1 MHWVYLGIAT
11 VFEIAFALCANA
23 AQGFTRLWASI
34 LTLIIG
40 ACGTFFLSLAL
51 VTLDIGV
58 GYAIW
63 TGLGSVGIVLL
74 GVLLFKERLDG
85 RKLLGIG
92 AVIVGVVGLQLTG
105 AGD

>member
-23 AQGFTRLWASI
+23 ARGFTRLGYTI

-51 VTLDIGV
+51 INIDVGV

-74 GVLLFKERLDG
+74 GVLLFKERLDW
-85 RKLLGIG
+85 RKILGI
-92 AVIVGVVGLQLTG
+92 AIVVIGIVGLQLSG
-105 AGD
+105 A